1 VVSEETEW
9 LGCGV
14 ATHDPECLCDVVIR
28 NPLPPLEECI
38 FDGVGSI
45 KMGERICEIQGYG
58 IPWSRNQM
66 LDYFTD
72 LMNFTD
78 RWATEKHWVKS
89 DDYEC
94 LDNVPSFGDDLLG
107 TFQQW
112 ELVRDTVQM
121 CMDKFDE
128 PLAYI
133 LEHLCLSPDVFIT
146 AATCRPE
153 LGAWWDS
160 GTIELLEH
168 AMMYCNANYAD
179 ISRQFSIPEGVTEGL
194 RKYFYNRR
202 IKKYG
207 SDTPV
212 KDMMHSLAL
221 TTTLTPSQIRDAILE
236 QYGIEYSISA
246 ISKYRKRNAS

>member
-1 VVSEETEW
+1 MTEEW

-14 ATHDPECLCDVVIR
+14 AEHNADCLCDVVIR
-28 NPLPPLEECI
+28 KPLPPLEDCI
-38 FDGVGSI
+38 VDGVTSL

-72 LMNFTD
+72 LTEFTD

-94 LDNVPSFGDDLLG
+94 LDNVPSFGDDLLA

-112 ELVRDTVQM
+112 ELIRDTVQM

-133 LEHLCLSPDVFIT
+133 LEHLCLSPDEFIT
-146 AATCRPE
+146 AATCRPDV
-153 LGAWWDS
+153 GFCWDS
-160 GTIELLEH
+160 ETIMVFENY
-168 AMMYCNANYAD
+168 MMYCDVNYAD
-179 ISRQFSIPEGVTEGL
+179 VSRMFSITDGVTEGL

-212 KDMMHSLAL
+212 KDAMHKYAL
-221 TTTLTPSQIRDAILE
+221 TTSLTPSQIRDAILDE
-236 QYGIEYSISA
+236 YGIEYSISA
-246 ISKYRKRNAS
+246 ISKYRKRNAT